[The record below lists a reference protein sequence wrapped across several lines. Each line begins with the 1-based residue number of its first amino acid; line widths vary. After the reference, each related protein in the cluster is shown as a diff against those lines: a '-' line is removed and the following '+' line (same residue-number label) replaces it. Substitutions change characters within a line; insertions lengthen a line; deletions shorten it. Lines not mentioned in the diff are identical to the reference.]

1 MSRARLQQ
9 RLAEMTLELVR
20 IPSVT
25 GNERELAHHLERWA
39 LSQPGLGRDDVIR
52 HGDSLLVGQPDGR
65 RPCVALVG
73 PIDTVPPV
81 QGDPE
86 PGIDGD
92 RIVGRGSSDM
102 KGGIAV
108 MQALYEDLNLD
119 ALPFALLLVLYD
131 AEEGPYDQSGLGPLL
146 DEIEMLQQI
155 DLAIALEPTDN
166 SLQLGCLGAI
176 HAGITFR
183 GRAAHSGRPWE
194 GDNAIHK
201 GGAFLSRLAERR
213 VRTASVGRLPF
224 RESMSVTLASGGSAR
239 NVVPDRFELNLNVR
253 FAATADIPAAIEAAK
268 REVRELAAG
277 AEVDF
282 RDVAPPGPVP
292 IENPILDHLR
302 RLGELRVEPKEAWTD
317 VARLA
322 AHGIDA
328 VNFGPG
334 QGNQAHQAG
343 EWASSETLV
352 TAYEILT
359 RTLST
364 PLA

>member
-1 MSRARLQQ
+1 
-9 RLAEMTLELVR
+9 
-20 IPSVT
+20 
-25 GNERELAHHLERWA
+25 
-39 LSQPGLGRDDVIR
+39 
-52 HGDSLLVGQPDGR
+52 
-65 RPCVALVG
+65 
-73 PIDTVPPV
+73 
-81 QGDPE
+81 
-86 PGIDGD
+86 
-92 RIVGRGSSDM
+92 M

-176 HAGITFR
+176 NAGITFR

-213 VRTASVGRLPF
+213 VRTASVGGLPF

-282 RDVAPPGPVP
+282 RDVAPPAPVP
-292 IENPILDHLR
+292 TENPILDHLR

>member
-1 MSRARLQQ
+1 
-9 RLAEMTLELVR
+9 
-20 IPSVT
+20 
-25 GNERELAHHLERWA
+25 
-39 LSQPGLGRDDVIR
+39 
-52 HGDSLLVGQPDGR
+52 LL
-65 RPCVALVG
+65 
-73 PIDTVPPV
+73 
-81 QGDPE
+81 
-86 PGIDGD
+86 
-92 RIVGRGSSDM
+92 
-102 KGGIAV
+102 
-108 MQALYEDLNLD
+108 
-119 ALPFALLLVLYD
+119 
-131 AEEGPYDQSGLGPLL
+131 
-146 DEIEMLQQI
+146 
-155 DLAIALEPTDN
+155 
-166 SLQLGCLGAI
+166 
-176 HAGITFR
+176 
-183 GRAAHSGRPWE
+183 
-194 GDNAIHK
+194 
-201 GGAFLSRLAERR
+201 
-213 VRTASVGRLPF
+213 RLPPREVEVEGLVF

-282 RDVAPPGPVP
+282 RDVAPPAPVP
-292 IENPILDHLR
+292 TENPILDHLR

-334 QGNQAHQAG
+334 QGSQAHQAG